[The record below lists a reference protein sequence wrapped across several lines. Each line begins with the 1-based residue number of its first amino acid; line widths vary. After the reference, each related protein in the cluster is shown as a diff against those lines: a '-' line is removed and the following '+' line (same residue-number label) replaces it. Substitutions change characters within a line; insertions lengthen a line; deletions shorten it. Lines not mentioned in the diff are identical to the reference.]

1 MNTGPVSITT
11 LIGNFSLVVSV
22 LVCYILWQERVGI
35 FDLLGLLLLL
45 LGIVLATYK
54 RGGEAFG
61 RKWKIFVV
69 IFLLLSAAIGIVFK
83 AFSKTDSSDAAGDM
97 MLVSSFV
104 MMVCYGA
111 MYLAVKGRRT
121 AEEKSRAGKHHIGSS
136 GLRSFVACALL
147 SGLLS
152 CLYNRFNIYL
162 SGALDAVIF
171 FPSFNGGVIFTSA
184 LLGVLCLGERLS
196 RSQLTGILCGILG
209 IILIGIF

>member
-1 MNTGPVSITT
+1 MYLFLILSVIFASLNSLVLHKARLSGGAAVFSYNFLSAIVWSVCLFAANGFTLHLDGAVILWGVIYGITQAAFILFKTLSMNTGPVSITT

-83 AFSKTDSSDAAGDM
+83 AFSKTDSSDAAE
-97 MLVSSFV
+97 
-104 MMVCYGA
+104 
-111 MYLAVKGRRT
+111 T
-121 AEEKSRAGKHHIGSS
+121 A
-136 GLRSFVACALL
+136 
-147 SGLLS
+147 
-152 CLYNRFNIYL
+152 
-162 SGALDAVIF
+162 DA
-171 FPSFNGGVIFTSA
+171 SDAAESADNGNE
-184 LLGVLCLGERLS
+184 LPEMPLGE
-196 RSQLTGILCGILG
+196 TGETDNAGEQA
-209 IILIGIF
+209 